1 MPYNRPGRGV
11 YVTNNG
17 TTRVNGDPVAL
28 NNIVGVCIKQKAPT
42 IPNLPVDAKTIQAGE
57 DFFIV
62 AKGIV
67 QVPAVGGVAK
77 GDAIYITSATSA
89 LGNASGAGIVPYGRV
104 VELAGSRGT
113 PTGKMRVD
121 LDLKDSI

>member
-28 NNIVGVCIKQKAPT
+28 NNIVGVCIKQKAPV
-42 IPNLPVDAKTIQAGE
+42 PPSLPVDAKTIQAGE

-67 QVPAVGGVAK
+67 QVPSVGGAVK
-77 GDAIYITSATSA
+77 GDAIYIDTTSSA
-89 LGNASGAGIVPYGRV
+89 LFGVTAAGRVPYGRV

-113 PTGKMRVD
+113 PVAKMRVD